1 MLKKKESESEL
12 KNLKSLISG
21 PRKWEG
27 NYAERNEAGRVS
39 DGKVSFPKNIINI
52 SLNFNAMVIPKFK
65 VVFNGNSSS
74 WCLSWVRFCDIL

>member
-1 MLKKKESESEL
+1 M
-12 KNLKSLISG
+12 ISG

-39 DGKVSFPKNIINI
+39 DGKVSFPKNISLNFPKNI